1 MHCILRSHPPQN
13 SRCCRL
19 HMQGFFTPSTACS
32 SVFAAAQMSMDESS
46 RHTEVFNYLH
56 SNTYPS
62 DADKN
67 TKRGI
72 RQRAAMFE
80 LKEGVLCL
88 KGTKRQWI
96 SCPKQQQQILRACH
110 DDSLG
115 CFTCM
120 QTVAEKCLVS
130 YDYS

>member
-1 MHCILRSHPPQN
+1 MQLPCTAYLGLTPLKTHDVADCTCKGS
-13 SRCCRL
+13 SRLQPRVR
-19 HMQGFFTPSTACS
+19 Q
-32 SVFAAAQMSMDESS
+32 MDESS
-46 RHTEVFNYLH
+46 RHAEVFNYLH

-72 RQRAAMFE
+72 RQRAALFE